1 MCDGYSRTDTDLIA
15 ALRELDATKAVV
27 RQWQT
32 RLAKAVSALP
42 SDGCPPK
49 GLRIFE
55 ATSRRMNQATKRY
68 LLAVSAFNA
77 ACHTGNSELEK
88 SGRRQPQPASP

>member
-1 MCDGYSRTDTDLIA
+1 MCDGTSRTDTDLVA

-49 GLRIFE
+49 GLRILE

-68 LLAVSAFNA
+68 LLAVRAFNA
-77 ACHTGNSELEK
+77 ACHTGSSGLEE
-88 SGRRQPQPASP
+88 SSRRRPQPTSP